1 MSLRSSVMMK
11 RSSVFLNA
19 IAAASSLFFCLFFFL
34 EEDDNFS
41 LYQTYCEI
49 DAKCTFAT
57 FFCKEA
63 LASFYFLKFG
73 FLYSWCIKYL
83 KPQKGGEEWRNWG
96 GIPPPIT

>member
-1 MSLRSSVMMK
+1 MMK
-11 RSSVFLNA
+11 RSSVFLNT
-19 IAAASSLFFCLFFFL
+19 IAATAASSLFLAFFSLL

-57 FFCKEA
+57 FFCKET

-73 FLYSWCIKYL
+73 FLYYWRIKYL

-96 GIPPPIT
+96 GIAPPIT

>member
-1 MSLRSSVMMK
+1 MPL
-11 RSSVFLNA
+11 LLL
-19 IAAASSLFFCLFFFL
+19 AAFFFCLFFFL